1 MEKNQ
6 DRRSVSVAAVLV
18 VCAGTLVAQL
28 PVADGEAKARQ
39 LNSHGTG
46 ITPAAV
52 PPQISPGG
60 IVNGASFKA
69 PLARCGL
76 ATLFGTNL
84 ADTPAS
90 ATLLP
95 LPTTLGGT
103 QVLVNGIAAPLFYVS
118 PGQINFQV
126 PCEAPLNGAVGVY
139 VASSGGNS
147 PAQSPTIAPYAPGV
161 FTYARTATAVD
172 PIIVHLDNSL
182 VTPDKPANPGE
193 VLIVYATGVGNL
205 NHLPV
210 TGAASPASPLAA
222 AVDLPSVTVGSA
234 AASVSFAGL
243 TPGMVGL
250 VQINTQLPS
259 TFPAGSSLPLV
270 VSFAGAASPAVNLA
284 VQGGSGAPSG
294 VLVSDSFNRAD
305 ATACALGKA
314 DLALGGSGSHYY
326 LPLVTTSSAFGVGI
340 SSGALQNNSTDY
352 SGVQFTA
359 SSDGCG
365 NRTSGEGLGQDLDIK
380 VDLLLPA
387 SSAGMVQA
395 GPYFRSSSVDSG
407 AGVLGTT
414 GYWVFLTNKGEVRV
428 RKLTSTTTNTITAST
443 NIPASFDASVYHT
456 LETVVRASTL
466 QVYLDGKG
474 LSFLTNCANNP
485 GHFPDFVCTGSAVTT
500 VSVPTL
506 EGRNDGSVG
515 IAFGDEDNRG
525 KLAGQRAKNLVIAQ
539 AP

>member
-6 DRRSVSVAAVLV
+6 NRRFVSVAAVLV
-18 VCAGTLVAQL
+18 VCAGSLVAQL
-28 PVADGEAKARQ
+28 PVADGEAKAGQ

-60 IVNGASFKA
+60 IVNAASFKA

-76 ATLFGTNL
+76 ATVFGTNL

-90 ATLLP
+90 ATALP
-95 LPTTLGGT
+95 LPTTLGGA
-103 QVLVNGIAAPLFYVS
+103 QVVVNGVAAPLVYVS

-126 PCEAPLNGAVGVY
+126 PCEMPLNGAVGVY
-139 VASSGGNS
+139 VTNGGGTS
-147 PAQSPTIAPYAPGV
+147 PAQSATTAPYAPGV
-161 FTYARTATAVD
+161 FTYARTVTAVD
-172 PIIVHLDNSL
+172 PIIAHLDNSL

-193 VLIVYATGVGNL
+193 ILIVYATGVGNL
-205 NHLPV
+205 NHMPV
-210 TGAASPASPLAA
+210 TGAASPASPLSA

-234 AASVSFAGL
+234 TASASFAGL

-259 TFPAGSSLPLV
+259 TYPAVSSLPLV

-284 VQGGSGAPSG
+284 VQGGSGAPSN

-326 LPLVTTSSAFGVGI
+326 LPLFAANSTFGVSI
-340 SSGALQNNSTDY
+340 SSGVLQSNSTDY
-352 SGVQFTA
+352 SGVQLTA

-365 NRTSGEGLGQDLDIK
+365 RPTGEGLGQDLDIK
-380 VDLLLPA
+380 VDLLVPA

-395 GPYFRSSSVDSG
+395 GPYFRSMSFASG
-407 AGVLGTT
+407 GGIFNVN
-414 GYWVFLTNKGEVRV
+414 GYWVSLTNKGEVRV
-428 RKLTSTTTNTITAST
+428 RRLDLDLMVATTGV
-443 NIPASFDASVYHT
+443 PASFDATVYHT
-456 LETVVRASTL
+456 LEMVARSLTL

-474 LSFLTNCANNP
+474 LSFLPNCLNNP
-485 GHFPDFVCTGSAVTT
+485 GHSPDFVCTGPSVTAVSLPAQQGANTGT
-500 VSVPTL
+500 
-506 EGRNDGSVG
+506 VG
-515 IAFGDEDNRG
+515 IVFGDEDNRG